1 MEWEPETNLAGVLL
15 NCFRSQIKLLR
26 EGERVGGGGGWKE
39 EKKRESCNTIKKAY
53 LTYSVN
59 VVQINY

>member
-1 MEWEPETNLAGVLL
+1 MEWEPETNLAGILL

-26 EGERVGGGGGWKE
+26 EGEREEGWKE
-39 EKKRESCNTIKKAY
+39 EKKRESCNAIKKAY

-59 VVQINY
+59 VIQINY